1 MNKILKKK
9 GIIFILIF
17 LLIVL
22 LLNIYFAFYIN
33 EFDNT
38 SGVFGDSWGFSNAI
52 FSLIATLFIII
63 SIYKQGEEIKD
74 QSFDSSLM
82 SLINNHID
90 LTSHVSV
97 ETKSKIING
106 KNTFKYHF
114 LQVQHNDLDE
124 IRNYFKKYLREDFGH
139 YFSNIYRILKY
150 IDVNKSSKKN
160 SHYNNEHDPI
170 SYPYAAIFRSQ
181 FTVYELFW
189 LQAHIDDKINNVDH
203 ENNKRVNILK
213 NLIEKFCFLK
223 NATLN
228 DKYNKVFRF
237 NGDNELEDVAYYVPQ
252 AKDE

>member
-9 GIIFILIF
+9 EIIFILLF

-22 LLNIYFAFYIN
+22 ALNIYFAFYIN

-90 LTSHVSV
+90 LTSQVSFEV
-97 ETKSKIING
+97 NSKTING

-114 LQVQHNDLDE
+114 LQVEGEDLDE
-124 IRNYFKKYLREDFGH
+124 IRSYFKKHLREDLGH
-139 YFSNIYRILKY
+139 YFSNVYRILKY
-150 IDVNKSSKKN
+150 IDVNKNPKKN
-160 SHYNNEHDPI
+160 SHYDNKYESD
-170 SYPYAAIFRSQ
+170 SYQSAAIYRSQ

-189 LQAHIDDKINNVDH
+189 LQAYIDDNVKGSSLG
-203 ENNKRVNILK
+203 EKSRGKVLK
-213 NLIEKFCFLK
+213 NLIEKFSFLK
-223 NATLN
+223 NTTLN
-228 DKYNKVFRF
+228 DKYSKVFVV
-237 NGDNELEDVAYYVPQ
+237 NGDNKLKEVAYVPPS
-252 AKDE
+252 KDE

>member
-1 MNKILKKK
+1 MNKILMKKE
-9 GIIFILIF
+9 IIVILLF

-22 LLNIYFAFYIN
+22 VLNIYFAFYIN

-90 LTSHVSV
+90 LTSQILF
-97 ETKSKIING
+97 EKKSKKIRG
-106 KNTFKYHF
+106 KNVFKYHYK
-114 LQVQHNDLDE
+114 QVQDKDINE
-124 IRNYFKKYLREDFGH
+124 VRSYFRKHLREDLGH

-150 IDVNKSSKKN
+150 IDVNKNLKKN
-160 SHYNNEHDPI
+160 SHYDNKYESN
-170 SYPYAAIFRSQ
+170 SYQYAAIYRSQ

-189 LQAHIDDKINNVDH
+189 LQAYVDDNVK
-203 ENNKRVNILK
+203 EFALEEKSREKVLK
-213 NLIEKFCFLK
+213 NLIEKFSFLK
-223 NATLN
+223 NTILN
-228 DKYNKVFRF
+228 SKYSRVFCDNGENKLK
-237 NGDNELEDVAYYVPQ
+237 EVAYLPQ

>member
-9 GIIFILIF
+9 EVIFFLLL

-22 LLNIYFAFYIN
+22 VLNIYFAFYIN

-82 SLINNHID
+82 SLISNHND
-90 LTSHVSV
+90 LTSQISF
-97 ETKSKIING
+97 KKISG
-106 KNTFKYHF
+106 KNVFKYHF
-114 LQVQHNDLDE
+114 KQVQDKDVIE
-124 IRNYFKKYLREDFGH
+124 IRSYFRKHLREDFGH

-150 IDVNKSSKKN
+150 IDINKNLKKN
-160 SHYNNEHDPI
+160 SHYDNKHESV
-170 SYPYAAIFRSQ
+170 SYQFAAIYRSQ

-189 LQAHIDDKINNVDH
+189 LQAYVDDNMKDSALEEKSREKV
-203 ENNKRVNILK
+203 LK
-213 NLIEKFCFLK
+213 NLVEKFSFLK
-223 NATLN
+223 HTTLDD
-228 DKYNKVFRF
+228 DKYNKVFRITEG
-237 NGDNELEDVAYYVPQ
+237 NKLMNNAYVP
-252 AKDE
+252 KSELNDG